1 MSYRK
6 FFRYMGAYL
15 LWILILFVALVFAI
29 ISQSTLRAFAAIY
42 YVNDEYMRE
51 MLVRFL
57 DKSYILLMGLIWLVL
72 MVVGE

>member
-1 MSYRK
+1 
-6 FFRYMGAYL
+6 MGAYL